1 MSEGKFE
8 GWVNPSE
15 KPALTDI
22 QAARVASLPKVV
34 ARNNRF
40 EQFVGDTQSVFTDKE
55 QPKVMTSPKALLRF
69 VRDTASE
76 NGVLPWEVTQSIRS
90 YGVEDPDK
98 LKEIDKKYKE
108 TIAYVSDIHGGD
120 QDLFDRLAEMAKDP
134 PEVAIFEG
142 DVIGTKSFEDLQ
154 RLFYN
159 YLNNHS
165 KNEILK
171 QNPVATDEELL
182 SYGGT
187 KPPEEGYDLRKG
199 FLKLREY
206 ELGLAGKKP
215 EEIAS
220 QLRQLTDHDIAE
232 EIRRYAKYVHYGH
245 YASNLPIEAK
255 QALAHGLEENARK
268 VLEPIKVMQAKGTKV
283 AMIEGNWDARA
294 PIDFIPEVPTAQP
307 LPPEQRLFR
316 AKEFFEKNDVLFYN
330 TLTTLDTETTLQI
343 LMPFDAITSF
353 DNTKPEIIND
363 IKTAVEWARKDKK
376 SVVIVSHGQ
385 PNWRIHN
392 LTVENPTPSGEHA
405 QIVSGLT
412 KAISEFRPDEIVYGH
427 LHDVLTDENATKLD
441 PNTKYALRITD
452 DGQVDLVERRDEFS
466 EDQTVGSH
474 MQFRRT
480 GELKVPKKDSK
491 RKIEGFGGNR
501 QPLKVK

>member
-8 GWVNPSE
+8 GWATPSE
-15 KPALTDI
+15 KPALTDT
-22 QAARVASLPKVV
+22 QAARVTSLPKVI
-34 ARNNRF
+34 ARNNRL
-40 EQFVGDTQSVFTDKE
+40 EEFVGDTQSVSTDQE
-55 QPKVMTSPKALLRF
+55 QSKIMTSPKALLRF
-69 VRDTASE
+69 VRDTAFE
-76 NGVLPWEVTQSIRS
+76 NGVSTWEVTQSIRS

-98 LKEIDKKYKE
+98 LKEIDQRYKE

-120 QDLFDRLAEMAKDP
+120 QDLFYRLAEMAKDP

-171 QNPVATDEELL
+171 QNPDATDEDIL
-182 SYGGT
+182 SYSGT
-187 KPPEEGYDLRKG
+187 KPPEEGFNLKKG

-206 ELGLAGKKP
+206 ELGLAGKTP
-215 EEIAS
+215 EEITQ
-220 QLRQLTDHDIAE
+220 QLGQLTDHDIAE

-245 YASNLPIEAK
+245 YASNLRTEAK
-255 QALAHGLEENARK
+255 QTLADGLEENAKK
-268 VLEPIKVMQAKGTKV
+268 VLEPIKAMQAKGTKV

-294 PIDFIPEVPTAQP
+294 PIDFVPGVPTAEP
-307 LPPEQRLFR
+307 LLSEQRLFR
-316 AKEFFEKNDVLFYN
+316 AKEFFEKNGVLFYN

-353 DNTKPEIIND
+353 DNTKPEIID
-363 IKTAVEWARKDKK
+363 EIKTAVEWARKDNK

-385 PNWRIHN
+385 PNWRVHN
-392 LTVENPTPSGEHA
+392 LTVDNPQPAGEHA

-441 PNTKYALRITD
+441 PNTKYALKVTE
-452 DGQVDLVERRDEFS
+452 DGQVELVERQDEFS
-466 EDQTVGSH
+466 EDQTVSSH

-480 GELKVPKKDSK
+480 GELKVPRRDSK
-491 RKIEGFGGNR
+491 RKVEGFGGNR

>member
-8 GWVNPSE
+8 GWVTPSE
-15 KPALTDI
+15 KPSLTDA

-34 ARNNRF
+34 VRNNRF
-40 EQFVGDTQSVFTDKE
+40 EEFVGDTQSVSTDQE
-55 QPKVMTSPKALLRF
+55 QPKVITSPKALLRF
-69 VRDTASE
+69 VRDTATE
-76 NGVLPWEVTQSIRS
+76 NGVSPWEVIQSIRS

-120 QDLFDRLAEMAKDP
+120 QDLFYRLAEMAKDP

-142 DVIGTKSFEDLQ
+142 DIIGTKSFEDLQ
-154 RLFYN
+154 RFFYN

-165 KNEILK
+165 RNEILK
-171 QNPVATDEELL
+171 QNPDATDEDIL

-187 KPPEEGYDLRKG
+187 KPPEEGFNLRIG

-206 ELGLAGKKP
+206 ELGLAGNTS

-220 QLRQLTDHDIAE
+220 QLGQLTNHDIAE

-245 YASNLPIEAK
+245 YASNLPTEAK
-255 QALAHGLEENARK
+255 QALADGLEENARK

-294 PIDFIPEVPTAQP
+294 PIDFVPQIPTAEP
-307 LPPEQRLFR
+307 LPVEQRLFR
-316 AKEFFEKNDVLFYN
+316 AKEFFERNGVLFYN

-353 DNTKPEIIND
+353 GSMQPEKID
-363 IKTAVEWARKDKK
+363 EIKTAIEWARRDKK

-392 LTVENPTPSGEHA
+392 LTVENPTPTGEHA
-405 QIVSGLT
+405 QVVGGLT
-412 KAISEFRPDEIVYGH
+412 KAVAEFRPDEVVYGH

-441 PNTKYALRITD
+441 PNTKYALKIAE
-452 DGQVDLVERRDEFS
+452 DGQVELVERQDEFS
-466 EDQTVGSH
+466 EDQTVASH

-480 GELKVPKKDSK
+480 GELKVPKKDLK
-491 RKIEGFGGNR
+491 RKVAGFGGNR